1 MLGNQ
6 HLQTD
11 PNNPDNKPDIIGHGN
26 ENGTCVL
33 TDAAV
38 SGDRNFIKKEVEII
52 LKCKDLIIEIWCMW
66 NAKEKVVPEIAGAT

>member
-11 PNNPDNKPDIIGHGN
+11 PNNPNNKPDIITHGN

-33 TDAAV
+33 IEAAV
-38 SGDRNFIKKEVEII
+38 SGDRNLFKKEVEMI
-52 LKCKDLIIEIWCMW
+52 LKSKDLIIEI
-66 NAKEKVVPEIAGAT
+66 